1 MGLSN
6 LGTVD
11 VALFL
16 ASEIGYSVNSDSST
30 VGSSVT
36 PVPFSCILSLY
47 SSSSFSPSS
56 SSSPTS
62 TSSTSELISMVT
74 SLFSSCA
81 SAISSTTE
89 TILFVASG
97 TLVSYFLLVP
107 QLLLYDLLR
116 LFFRN

>member
-47 SSSSFSPSS
+47 SSSS
-56 SSSPTS
+56 PTS

-81 SAISSTTE
+81 SAISSTAE